1 MGLGSLFSPVY
12 KHEKSSKNMKKHA
25 KKPSRKRHITS
36 GTKSD
41 KRSVKSGKST
51 RTGTKKVRGSQWVRY
66 F

>member
-12 KHEKSSKNMKKHA
+12 KHEKSSKTMKKHA

-36 GTKSD
+36 GT

-51 RTGTKKVRGSQWVRY
+51 RTGTKKVRGSQ
-66 F
+66 

>member
-41 KRSVKSGKST
+41 KRSVKSDKST
-51 RTGTKKVRGSQWVRY
+51 RIGMKKVRASQWVRN